1 MSKKCKKHDKG
12 IQDET
17 EYFRQIER
25 EVDAELDQ
33 EQYGRDTY
41 VVAIVGL
48 GLWVFMLLYVV
59 ILATW

>member
-1 MSKKCKKHDKG
+1 MSNKCKKRDKD
-12 IQDET
+12 IEDET

-25 EVDAELDQ
+25 EVDAELDKA
-33 EQYGRDTY
+33 QYSKDTC

-48 GLWVFMLLYVV
+48 GLWAFMLLYLV